1 MLYIV
6 LVLVLAAL
14 ALLVTAL
21 ITASSLWAWVSIG
34 LSVLAGLILLVDWL
48 RRRNR
53 PEPGEAKAAVEDAG
67 VGEKAAKVENF
78 DAEQTALLPSRGE
91 LGNPADV
98 PEPEI
103 EPAPEA
109 ESETAPAPQPAGAA
123 ADSDAT
129 ADTSAAKETATA
141 ESATAATTE
150 TATAVT
156 AATAATATAGTAETA
171 TASATEK
178 APVRETP
185 PAEENT
191 SAEDLAVVKEL
202 EDLVVVVDEYPRYH
216 LVDCPWLSGRDTIPI
231 GVGEARQLGFTPC
244 ARCGPD
250 AVLAAA
256 HR

>member
-21 ITASSLWAWVSIG
+21 ITATSLWAWVSIG

-67 VGEKAAKVENF
+67 AGEKAAEVENF

-91 LGNPADV
+91 LGNLADV

-109 ESETAPAPQPAGAA
+109 EAETAPAPQPAGAA

-129 ADTSAAKETATA
+129 VDTSAAAKETAT
-141 ESATAATTE
+141 
-150 TATAVT
+150 TATAESST
-156 AATAATATAGTAETA
+156 AATAATATAATAEPA
-171 TASATEK
+171 TAAAEK

-202 EDLVVVVDEYPRYH
+202 EDVVVVVDEYPRYH

>member
-53 PEPGEAKAAVEDAG
+53 AEPGGAEPAVEDAG
-67 VGEKAAKVENF
+67 AGEKAAEVEDF

-98 PEPEI
+98 PEPVI
-103 EPAPEA
+103 EAAPEA
-109 ESETAPAPQPAGAA
+109 ESETAPAPQSAEAA
-123 ADSDAT
+123 ADTSTET
-129 ADTSAAKETATA
+129 ATSAKAETATA
-141 ESATAATTE
+141 NAATAE
-150 TATAVT
+150 
-156 AATAATATAGTAETA
+156 TAATATAAA
-171 TASATEK
+171 AEK
-178 APVRETP
+178 APPVRETP
-185 PAEENT
+185 PAEEDT

-202 EDLVVVVDEYPRYH
+202 EDEVVVVDEHPRYH